1 MPVLAGSPNPFPPS
15 PFGQGEKPEYVSHKL
30 HGALRLRGLENC
42 PRHAQ
47 ELARLGARSRLQG
60 APAQGAAGLRGA
72 PILATDL
79 RASVSLII
87 AGLVAQGPPTNSRQD
102 HLGSR
107 KRALD
112 GCAGMPQ
119 RTRLCRQSADVRRAG
134 RITESSREG
143 LRGVERYFLDSQSKH
158 NAQQSRALLLAV
170 PANF

>member
-1 MPVLAGSPNPFPPS
+1 MSLISCTARCVSEVLRTVPGTRRNWP
-15 PFGQGEKPEYVSHKL
+15 
-30 HGALRLRGLENC
+30 GLA
-42 PRHAQ
+42 PAVDFK
-47 ELARLGARSRLQG
+47 G